1 MVHNIWVAL
10 DIHFEWVVLQ
20 VDNVNIISITSHT
33 YKLQRF
39 IPNSHEISYFMG
51 TFLTHRCRMFGT
63 RMMHV

>member
-20 VDNVNIISITSHT
+20 VDIINIFNITSHT
-33 YKLQRF
+33 YKLHRF

-51 TFLTHRCRMFGT
+51 SCF
-63 RMMHV
+63 